1 MESINDY
8 SDEGSLQQFLMN
20 KEGQIQQNINNG
32 NQLENQ
38 YLSEKESHIN
48 KLINDESFEKAF
60 IETFLVKSM
69 DIAND
74 KENNPPLM
82 KDIFEGCSLIKPLE
96 DEKIVIKVEEKNEKN
111 SKNKYFPFTKGV
123 GLKQALEKVGLII
136 NYSSKEI
143 NFRKYNNK
151 TILINNKF
159 KTTDYYID
167 EKGKKKERKEKKEI

>member
-1 MESINDY
+1 
-8 SDEGSLQQFLMN
+8 MN

-32 NQLENQ
+32 NKLENQ

-69 DIAND
+69 YIAND

-82 KDIFEGCSLIKPLE
+82 KNIFEGGSLIKPSE
-96 DEKIVIKVEEKNEKN
+96 DEKIIIKVEEKNN
-111 SKNKYFPFTKGV
+111 KNKYFPFTKGV